1 MSEWFF
7 GNPMMVHLV
16 WPFLFFVGFLWSRR
30 KKQEQEFQTLFQ
42 TIYKNQLV
50 ERVSFSTR
58 KLQLVWFSLAGIS
71 LIIALMRPQKLA
83 EEVVSRLNHEADIM
97 VVLDVSKSMLAE
109 DAPPSRLERA
119 KASIFEMVDQ
129 FVGYR
134 VGLVGFAGRSSVLC
148 PLTKDYS
155 FFHIALQS
163 ASPYSISRGGTN
175 IGDGLRKALNSFSDG
190 QAARLIILI
199 TDGEDHESF
208 PMEAAK
214 SAKELGVPI
223 VAIGFGDEDGSEIV
237 MTDPKTGGR
246 TVIMDQSNQ
255 PVISRLDGDLLREI
269 ALETDGVFV
278 PAGVASLDLSS
289 IISEHIQ
296 PIVSEVKEDEKQMST
311 LDVYPPF
318 LSFSLLAFFLA
329 IWTGLQREKY
339 IEGEGA

>member
-1 MSEWFF
+1 MSDWFF
-7 GNPMMVHLV
+7 GQPMMVHLI
-16 WPFLFFVGFLWSRR
+16 WPFLFFIGFLWSKRR
-30 KKQEQEFQTLFQ
+30 AQEQEFQALFQ
-42 TIYKNQLV
+42 TMQENQLV

-58 KLQLVWFSLAGIS
+58 KIQLIWLGLAGIS
-71 LIIALMRPQKLA
+71 LIIALMRPQKL
-83 EEVVSRLNHEADIM
+83 EEETYSQLRHEADVM
-97 VVLDVSKSMLAE
+97 VVMDVSKSMLAE
-109 DAPPSRLERA
+109 DALPNRLSRA
-119 KASIFEMVDQ
+119 KSAVSEMVEQ

-134 VGLVGFAGRSSVLC
+134 VGLIGFAGRASVLC

-175 IGDGLRKALNSFSDG
+175 IGDGLRKALHSFSDG

-199 TDGEDHESF
+199 TDGEDHDSF

-214 SAKELGVPI
+214 TAKELGIPI
-223 VAIGFGDEDGSEIV
+223 VAIGFGDENGSEIV
-237 MTDPKTGGR
+237 ITDPKTGGR
-246 TVIMDQSNQ
+246 TVIMDQSGQ
-255 PVISRLDGDLLREI
+255 PVISRLDGELLREI

-296 PIVSEVKEDEKQMST
+296 PIVSEVKEEGKKMAT
-311 LDVYPPF
+311 LDLYPPF

-329 IWTGLQREKY
+329 IWTGNRRS
-339 IEGEGA
+339 EGGIS